1 VKQPQDLIAPVA
13 RTTVCCDV
21 QAHGC
26 VQVTAEQLA
35 VLRRQPGP
43 GVGTTLPA
51 NFLKHAD
58 DQSVAALAA
67 VLQTIEQFQLGQ
79 TRFTDWGVVSAPCF
93 LGRATLV
100 HAWQRMQ
107 AEGAWGV
114 SPHFIP
120 HRTQHAVSGTISQA
134 LKIHGPNFGAGGGPS
149 SALEAL
155 LAAAALLEG
164 SQLPGVWVIL
174 SGWEPELIPDE
185 QGNPTTPCVCKAVA
199 LVLRAAQ
206 PGWHGLRL
214 RITPATATEAS
225 MAQGRPTLPTL
236 GSLER
241 YLTAARE
248 MVSSVR
254 LVWQFESGYLE
265 LGRNTAGVIGP
276 PHGFRARSAQ
286 RSPSMAQQDGA
297 GTENKR

>member
-1 VKQPQDLIAPVA
+1 
-13 RTTVCCDV
+13 
-21 QAHGC
+21 
-26 VQVTAEQLA
+26 VQVGVAQLA

-43 GVGTTLPA
+43 GVGTTLPV

-67 VLQTIEQFQLGQ
+67 VLQTIEQSGLGQ

-100 HAWQRMQ
+100 QAWQRMQ
-107 AEGAWGV
+107 VEGAWGV

-149 SALEAL
+149 SMLEAL
-155 LAAAALLEG
+155 LAAAALLE
-164 SQLPGVWVIL
+164 SSKLPGAWVIL
-174 SGWEPELIPDE
+174 SGWEPELIPDVE
-185 QGNPTTPCVCKAVA
+185 GNPTAPCDCKAVA
-199 LVLRAAQ
+199 LALVPAQ
-206 PGWHGLRL
+206 PAWHGLRL
-214 RITPATATEAS
+214 RITPATAAEAS
-225 MAQGRPTLPTL
+225 MAQGRPIMPAL
-236 GSLER
+236 GALER
-241 YLTAARE
+241 FLGTAKE

-254 LVWQFESGYLE
+254 LVWQFENGYLE

-276 PHGFRARSAQ
+276 PHGFRARSAH
-286 RSPSMAQQDGA
+286 RSRSMVQQDGA